1 MFAFAVVVNIFV
13 NAWMA
18 DAVGGFDNFI
28 DVVGNAIDFAVGR
41 VDSFEL
47 LHL

>member
-1 MFAFAVVVNIFV
+1 MFAFAVVVDIFV

-28 DVVGNAIDFAVGR
+28 DVVGNTIDFAVGWI
-41 VDSFEL
+41 DSLKF
-47 LHL
+47 LHF